1 MSDAVWSAR
10 CENKINT
17 VEQLKKITLTID
29 DAGQY
34 QHDDVIKFIEQLKQV
49 AKEQFNP
56 LDKTNG
62 MSKLFEKNQN
72 TINTITTQHA
82 YDYKDILRKA
92 RDEAFKTSTKDT
104 TVKPDITTR
113 QEAQD
118 EADRLNQIYQAVLGV
133 KEGFKEKICD
143 SGGTDALSSVLQ
155 QADGQHKNID
165 DYTLYEL
172 AEARI
177 AGAHRPKATHILKQ
191 IVSAITMPF
200 DFRKKVIDNVA
211 LQKILVN
218 KATTFGVNVHVSLL
232 IINLEANM
240 EYAQSHEW
248 GREFR
253 VSGQAI
259 RKKYPDYTYKH
270 DQTSYDDM
278 VKEYAAADRVRVL
291 REAPAPSNEQANQV
305 GAFGGQLAALQRAFD
320 DYEESAFSVDEDS
333 GRSKT
338 KKKKKKKKDDENKR
352 GRNKHRSKSRGR
364 SKSTDDRKVKN
375 KCKHCKEKRPYAGK
389 HEEEK
394 CFYNKKYKGWRPSKI
409 CKELDIKFKRRHEYT
424 PNMGGF
430 ASSAL
435 EESSSD
441 SKSDSGDT
449 SKE

>member
-10 CENKINT
+10 RKNKINT
-17 VEQLKKITLTID
+17 VKQLKKIKLTID

-62 MSKLFEKNQN
+62 MSKLFEKAQN
-72 TINTITTQHA
+72 TINSITTRHA
-82 YDYKDILRKA
+82 YDYKDILKKS
-92 RDEAFKTSTKDT
+92 RDEASKASTKET

-155 QADGQHKNID
+155 QADGQHKSID

-191 IVSAITMPF
+191 IVSAITMQF
-200 DFRKKVIDNVA
+200 DFRKKVMDNVA

-218 KATTFGVNVHVSLL
+218 KATAFGVTVHVSLL
-232 IINLEANM
+232 VINLKANM

-270 DQTSYDDM
+270 DQASCDDM

-291 REAPAPSNEQANQV
+291 CEAPAPSDEQANQV

-333 GRSKT
+333 GRSKS
-338 KKKKKKKKDDENKR
+338 KKRKKKKKDDESSS
-352 GRNKHRSKSRGR
+352 GRSKHRSKSRGR
-364 SKSTDDRKVKN
+364 SKSTEDRKVKN
-375 KCKHCKEKRPYAGK
+375 KCKHCKEERPYAGK

-409 CKELDIKFKRRHEYT
+409 CKQLDIKCKRRNEYSSD
-424 PNMGGF
+424 MGGF
-430 ASSAL
+430 ASSAS
-435 EESSSD
+435 EESSSS

-449 SKE
+449 SEE